1 MQRRDDFLLVNL
13 AQKLSNLQST
23 LLDSVKFDTSL
34 NNRMNEQWSSII
46 ANIEALVSVDIEI
59 RTDYKTVQTERIYL
73 LRQLEDLDL

>member
-1 MQRRDDFLLVNL
+1 MQRRDDFLLINL

-59 RTDYKTVQTERIYL
+59 RTDYKTVQTERTYL